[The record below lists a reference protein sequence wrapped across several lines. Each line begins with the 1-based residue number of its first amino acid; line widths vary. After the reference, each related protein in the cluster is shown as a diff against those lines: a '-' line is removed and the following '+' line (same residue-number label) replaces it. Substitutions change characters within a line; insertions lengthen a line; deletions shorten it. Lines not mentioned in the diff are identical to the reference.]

1 LILPG
6 DLGAHETGVSVR
18 ANAHEEVKK
27 SFCQTGLQ
35 PLRML
40 AGFLFEQGPK
50 WCDMN

>member
-40 AGFLFEQGPK
+40 AGFLFEQGLK